1 MRIGVWFDNIWTDVR
16 HAVRSLRRSRGFAAV
31 AVLAL
36 AVGIGGNTAVFSVVD
51 ATRTQ
56 AIPYKDPERLVN
68 LIGNVD
74 RGTIERRGASYP
86 DFLDWRAQATRSFED
101 LAAVDSQMQTLTEAD
116 SSERFETEFVS
127 ASYFSLLGATP
138 ALGRTFR
145 ADEDQIGGSD
155 LVIVLSDGLWRRKF
169 AADPQVLGRAVT
181 LSGRRFTII
190 GVMPSQFLGIENDA
204 QLWIPFAQYAPSDS
218 MNNRG
223 DRGFAV
229 LARLKPGVTLL
240 SAQSEMNTIAARLAR
255 EYPATNEAR
264 GVEVSPLSMELF
276 GRLRLALQLLMVAI
290 AFVLLIVCANVANLL
305 IARSELRRREIA
317 LRMAIGAGRARLLQQ
332 LVTESCV
339 LTVVGAAGGLL
350 LAQATVRLL
359 ITQSPVPFPL
369 IFTPGLDVRAA
380 VFTIAVSLVC
390 AVVVGTAPWWQ
401 IRIADLSARLKESS
415 RGSDGP
421 RSQRLR
427 NSLVVAEV
435 ALAIVLLVGAS
446 LMIQS
451 VRKVAAIDPGFDP
464 ESLLTVHISLPRG
477 PSPPAPLISGRELLE
492 RLGAV
497 SGVTSAS
504 LGNDLP
510 LDGNAGANS
519 FTPEGQRTFTAQ
531 NRPRAYVHRVSPRF
545 FTTLRIPFVSG
556 RTFLDGEASRT
567 PSVVIVS
574 ERLASRYWPGEDPIG
589 KQLKFGASDSK
600 NPWMSIVGVVRE
612 VRYRRVSGE
621 VDRDP
626 DVYVPFGDNNA
637 QIALAIRTAVP
648 PASVIA
654 PVREAIR
661 AANATIAVYDVAT
674 MAERIRI
681 RSSLSR
687 FITWVMGVF
696 AGLALCLCALGIYGV
711 MSYVV
716 TLRTREIGIRLALG
730 AQPRGVL
737 QTIVGSGARLIVI
750 GGVIGSVAS
759 ITLRRLMSTQLV
771 DVPLTDPAAG
781 LALALFALVG
791 LAACIVPGLR
801 ATRLDPVR
809 ALHQE

>member
-1 MRIGVWFDNIWTDVR
+1 MRIGVWFDNFWTDVR
-16 HAVRSLRRSRGFAAV
+16 HAVRSLRRSPGFSAV

-56 AIPYKDPERLVN
+56 AIPYKDPDRLVN

-74 RGTIERRGASYP
+74 RGQIERRGASYP

-101 LAAVDSQMQTLTEAD
+101 LAAVDSHMQTLTETD
-116 SSERFETEFVS
+116 SSERIETEFVS

-145 ADEDQIGGSD
+145 ADEDQVDGSE

-169 AADPQVLGRAVT
+169 AADPLVLGRAVT

-190 GVMPSQFLGIENDA
+190 GVMSPGFLGIENEA
-204 QLWIPFAQYAPSDS
+204 QLWIPFGQYAPSDS
-218 MNNRG
+218 MLNRG
-223 DRGFAV
+223 NRGFFV
-229 LARLKPGVTLL
+229 LARLRPGVTLEA
-240 SAQSEMNTIAARLAR
+240 AQSDVNTIAARLAR

-264 GVEVSPLSMELF
+264 GVEVSPLSTELF
-276 GRLRLALQLLMVAI
+276 GRLRLALQLLMAAI

-305 IARSELRRREIA
+305 IARSEVRRREIA

-339 LTVVGAAGGLL
+339 LTVFGAAAGLL
-350 LAQATVRLL
+350 LAEATVRVL
-359 ITQSPVPFPL
+359 IMQSPVPFPL
-369 IFTPGLDVRAA
+369 IFTPRLDVRAA
-380 VFTIAVSLVC
+380 TFTIAVSLIC

-427 NSLVVAEV
+427 NGLVVAEV

-451 VRKVAAIDPGFDP
+451 VRKVAAMDPGFDP
-464 ESLLTVHISLPRG
+464 DSLLTVHISLPRG
-477 PSPPAPLISGRELLE
+477 PAPPAPLVSGRELLE
-492 RLGAV
+492 RLRAV
-497 SGVTSAS
+497 SGVSSTS

-519 FTPEGQRTFTAQ
+519 FSPEGQATFTAQ
-531 NRPRAYVHRVSPRF
+531 NRPRAYVHRVSPDF
-545 FTTLRIPFVSG
+545 FTTLRIPFVAG
-556 RTFLDGEASRT
+556 RTFLDSEASRT

-589 KQLKFGASDSK
+589 KRLKFGASDSK
-600 NPWMSIVGVVRE
+600 SPWMSIVGVVRE
-612 VRYRRVSGE
+612 VRYRRVAGE
-621 VDRDP
+621 LDRDP
-626 DVYVPFGDNNA
+626 DVYLPFGDNNA

-648 PASVIA
+648 PASMIA
-654 PVREAIR
+654 PVRGAIR

-674 MAERIRI
+674 MVERIRT

-711 MSYVV
+711 TSYVV
-716 TLRTREIGIRLALG
+716 TQRTREIGIRLALG

-737 QTIVGSGARLIVI
+737 QTIVGSGARLILVGVVI
-750 GGVIGSVAS
+750 GIVAS
-759 ITLRRLMSTQLV
+759 IALRRAVSAQLV
-771 DVPLTDPAAG
+771 DVPLTNPAAG

-791 LAACIVPGLR
+791 LAACVVPGLR

-809 ALHQE
+809 ALRQE

>member
-1 MRIGVWFDNIWTDVR
+1 MKIRTWLDNIGMDVR
-16 HAVRSLRRSRGFAAV
+16 HAGRSLLRSPGFAAV

-74 RGTIERRGASYP
+74 RGQIERRGASYP

-101 LAAVDSQMQTLTEAD
+101 LAAVDSQMQTLTETD
-116 SSERFETEFVS
+116 SSERLETEFVS

-145 ADEDQIGGSD
+145 TEEDQIDSSE
-155 LVIVLSDGLWRRKF
+155 LVIVLGDGLWRRKF

-190 GVMPSQFLGIENDA
+190 GVMPPGFLGIENDA
-204 QLWIPFAQYAPSDS
+204 QLWIPFAQWAPRDT
-218 MNNRG
+218 MTNRG
-223 DRGFAV
+223 DRGFFV
-229 LARLKPGVTLL
+229 LARLRRDVTLEA
-240 SAQSEMNTIAARLAR
+240 AQSEVSTIAARLAR
-255 EYPATNEAR
+255 EYPATNDAR
-264 GVEVSPLSMELF
+264 GVEVSPLSTELF

-290 AFVLLIVCANVANLL
+290 AFVLLIVCANVAHVL
-305 IARSELRRREIA
+305 IARSEARRREIA

-332 LVTESCV
+332 LVTESCL
-339 LTVVGAAGGLL
+339 LTVFGAAAGLL
-350 LAQATVRLL
+350 LADATVRLL

-446 LMIQS
+446 WMIQS

-477 PSPPAPLISGRELLE
+477 PAPPAPLVSGRELLE

-497 SGVTSAS
+497 SGVSSAS

-510 LDGNAGANS
+510 LDGNVGANS
-519 FTPEGQRTFTAQ
+519 FSLEGQGTFTAQ
-531 NRPRAYVHRVSPRF
+531 NRPRAYVHRVSPGF
-545 FTTLRIPFVSG
+545 FTTLRIPFV
-556 RTFLDGEASRT
+556 
-567 PSVVIVS
+567 
-574 ERLASRYWPGEDPIG
+574 
-589 KQLKFGASDSK
+589 
-600 NPWMSIVGVVRE
+600 
-612 VRYRRVSGE
+612 
-621 VDRDP
+621 
-626 DVYVPFGDNNA
+626 
-637 QIALAIRTAVP
+637 
-648 PASVIA
+648 
-654 PVREAIR
+654 
-661 AANATIAVYDVAT
+661 
-674 MAERIRI
+674 
-681 RSSLSR
+681 
-687 FITWVMGVF
+687 
-696 AGLALCLCALGIYGV
+696 
-711 MSYVV
+711 
-716 TLRTREIGIRLALG
+716 
-730 AQPRGVL
+730 
-737 QTIVGSGARLIVI
+737 
-750 GGVIGSVAS
+750 
-759 ITLRRLMSTQLV
+759 
-771 DVPLTDPAAG
+771 
-781 LALALFALVG
+781 
-791 LAACIVPGLR
+791 
-801 ATRLDPVR
+801 
-809 ALHQE
+809 